1 MQPKNG
7 NGGTGAVSAQPGS
20 AGALLEEVAK
30 IARASGAFGAVEV
43 RPGLVVCASTQRDDA
58 DYRVIVEGDAVYVA
72 WVTPDRY
79 LSQSIEAELMW
90 TGDDIEELIAEELGD
105 QAYHGPALGSVEHFR
120 DPGKLFTFRSRV
132 PADAGGVSATAV
144 VACLRA
150 YEAAMRELGDMRR
163 GPGVGGPA

>member
-1 MQPKNG
+1 MPEKRHQSDSG
-7 NGGTGAVSAQPGS
+7 AISAAGGHAA
-20 AGALLEEVAK
+20 ALLEEVARG
-30 IARASGAFGAVEV
+30 ARACGAFASVEA

-58 DYRVIVEGDAVYVA
+58 EYRVIVEGESVYVG

-90 TGDDIEELIAEELGD
+90 TGDDLEELIGEELGATD
-105 QAYHGPALGSVEHFR
+105 YDGPALGAVEHFR
-120 DPGKLFTFRSRV
+120 DPDKLFTFRSRL
-132 PADAGGVSATAV
+132 PLDAGRVSASAV

-150 YEAAMRELGDMRR
+150 YEAVMRELGDMRR